1 MSGCNVRRHRVEFL
15 LPCKERIPYEFRRC
29 VVQGGD
35 LIGVHVL
42 TISSNCAVYH
52 LFIHS
57 NSREFVATYAL
68 TIACHPSTVDNRRT
82 NNKEGPLMTDGIAD
96 IAGIIQG
103 IGSLSAIGAAVWIYW
118 RQFRDKKADDEAES
132 RAFVQAIRTEVQEV
146 WKEYKTLIRPSLIV
160 VKQGEYYDGIV
171 PISADILVT
180 YNNSSARIGKIDNE
194 GLRASIAT
202 VYIHLI
208 NYFNSFHLN
217 NRKVEELEHTNITY
231 NSAYKSVEM
240 ERRLKALR
248 KFAEDLKASDIAL
261 ETQVEALLN
270 SIDVWLISHKAR

>member
-1 MSGCNVRRHRVEFL
+1 
-15 LPCKERIPYEFRRC
+15 
-29 VVQGGD
+29 
-35 LIGVHVL
+35 
-42 TISSNCAVYH
+42 
-52 LFIHS
+52 
-57 NSREFVATYAL
+57 
-68 TIACHPSTVDNRRT
+68 
-82 NNKEGPLMTDGIAD
+82 MTASIAD

-103 IGSLSAIGAAVWIYW
+103 IGSLAAVGAAVWIYAK
-118 RQFRDKKADDEAES
+118 QYSDKKVDDDEET
-132 RAFVQAIRTEVQEV
+132 RAFVQAIRTEVKEV
-146 WKEYKTLIRPSLIV
+146 WEEYKMLIRPSLKAV
-160 VKQGEYYDGIV
+160 NNGAYYDGIV
-171 PISADILVT
+171 PMSANILVT

>member
-1 MSGCNVRRHRVEFL
+1 
-15 LPCKERIPYEFRRC
+15 
-29 VVQGGD
+29 
-35 LIGVHVL
+35 
-42 TISSNCAVYH
+42 
-52 LFIHS
+52 
-57 NSREFVATYAL
+57 
-68 TIACHPSTVDNRRT
+68 
-82 NNKEGPLMTDGIAD
+82 MTDGIAD

-231 NSAYKSVEM
+231 NSANKPIEM